1 MNLTFPTFSLSG
13 PLISLDDD
21 ETSQTLLKHFLP
33 KQWEV
38 KCFSD
43 QGEFAAEMEDQLRL
57 QAATHHDLASLLT
70 NWREQ
75 GTDLIA
81 AVMRFWRHKRERP
94 ANLLLIDF
102 QMPVANGVDLLSHE
116 PLRSW
121 EGGKL
126 LLTAYAEDSVAVDVF
141 NRHLIGQFIHKVEL
155 KQHRTLTVQLIAAIK
170 REGNAL
176 FERKWA
182 SQVSVEQLDVLQAA
196 KAALLQIIQR
206 EEWEDYAVIG
216 QPFGILGRVRESYRW
231 LQLETEDSLISLEE
245 LLENTGASE
254 QDRAAVRDRKSIMAV
269 ELGSVLPVTN
279 SQPAIPL
286 TTNGMQVWAAMFDVD
301 LKS

>member
-1 MNLTFPTFSLSG
+1 MNLTFPTFSLTG

-21 ETSQTLLKHFLP
+21 ETSQSLLKHFLP

-43 QGEFAAEMEDQLRL
+43 HGEFAAEMENQLRL
-57 QAATHHDLASLLT
+57 QSVINHDLASLLT
-70 NWREQ
+70 SWREQ
-75 GTDLIA
+75 GTDLIP
-81 AVMRFWRHKRERP
+81 AVMRFWRYQRERP

-102 QMPVANGVDLLSHE
+102 HMPVANGVDLLSNE

-126 LLTAYAEDSVAVDVF
+126 LLTAYTEDRVAVDAF
-141 NRHLIGQFIHKVEL
+141 NRHLIGQFIHKGEL
-155 KQHRTLTVQLIAAIK
+155 KEKRTLTVQIFEAIK
-170 REGNAL
+170 REGNGL
-176 FERKWA
+176 FERTWA
-182 SQVSVEQLDVLQAA
+182 SQLSVEQLDVLQAV

-206 EEWEDYAVIG
+206 DEWEDYAVIA
-216 QPFGILGRVRESYRW
+216 QPFGILGRVGESYRW
-231 LQLETEDSLISLEE
+231 LQLETEDSLISLAE

-254 QDRAAVRDRKSIMAV
+254 QDCAAVRDAKAIMAV
-269 ELGSVLPVTN
+269 ELGSVLPHTK

-286 TTNGMQVWAAMFDVD
+286 STNGMRVWAAMFDVD